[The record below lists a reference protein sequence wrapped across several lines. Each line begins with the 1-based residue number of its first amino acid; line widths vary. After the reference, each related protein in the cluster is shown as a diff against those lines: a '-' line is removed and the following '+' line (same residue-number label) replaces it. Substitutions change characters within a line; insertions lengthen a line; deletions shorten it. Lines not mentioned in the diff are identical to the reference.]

1 MQPHLERKT
10 IIFVVRVWQE
20 YLRNQDSAVRGEV
33 ENVTSQKKHY
43 FSTIQ
48 ELQKIIQN
56 ECQQD
61 SHQVQQ

>member
-1 MQPHLERKT
+1 MQSHLERKT

-56 ECQQD
+56 DVHQD
-61 SHQVQQ
+61 SHQEQL

>member
-1 MQPHLERKT
+1 MQSHLERKT

-20 YLRNQDSAVRGEV
+20 YLRNQDSALRGEV
-33 ENVTSQKKHY
+33 ENVTTHKKHY

-56 ECQQD
+56 DVQQD
-61 SHQVQQ
+61 SHQEQQ

>member
-1 MQPHLERKT
+1 MQSPLERKT

-48 ELQKIIQN
+48 ELQNILQN
-56 ECQQD
+56 DCQQE
-61 SHQVQQ
+61 SHPEQQ

>member
-1 MQPHLERKT
+1 MQSHLERKT

-56 ECQQD
+56 DVHLDSQQE
-61 SHQVQQ
+61 QQ

>member
-1 MQPHLERKT
+1 MQSHLERKT

-20 YLRNQDSAVRGEV
+20 YLRNQESAVRGEV
-33 ENVTSQKKHY
+33 ENVTNHKKQY

-56 ECQQD
+56 DVQQD
-61 SHQVQQ
+61 SHQEQ